1 MSVGRGDFMKKKRN
15 TKIKKRRSKKTF
27 LITFPIGMFVL
38 GVVLLS
44 LAFFDGLKHA
54 YYISQLFITQDV
66 VVDAADISGDSSLEE
81 SPDGITFPKFG
92 DKYAELKIESAGIVS
107 PIYVGDSEEIL
118 LQGTGQY
125 YGSVFPGEKGNTV
138 LVGHRN
144 SVFKTLGKAKIGD
157 EIIMETSYGDYIY
170 EIIDTKITT
179 GTDQSILAQT
189 DEAILTVY
197 TCYPFDY
204 IGHSPDRYSVIAK
217 LVKGTPLS
225 EVDF

>member
-1 MSVGRGDFMKKKRN
+1 MKKEKN
-15 TKIKKRRSKKTF
+15 TKIKKHKSKKNF
-27 LITFPIGMFVL
+27 LIAFPIGMFVL
-38 GVVLLS
+38 GVVLIS
-44 LAFFDGLKHA
+44 LAFFDTLKHA
-54 YYISQLFITQDV
+54 FYISQLFITQEV
-66 VVDAADISGDSSLEE
+66 VVDAADISGESMLEE
-81 SPDGITFPKFG
+81 SEDGNTFPEFG
-92 DKYAELKIESAGIVS
+92 DKYAELKIESAGIVT
-107 PIYVGDSEEIL
+107 PIYVGDSEQIL

-144 SVFKTLGKAKIGD
+144 SVFKTLGDAKIGD
-157 EIIMETSYGDYIY
+157 EIVMETTYGDYKY
-170 EIIDTKITT
+170 EIIETKITT

-189 DEAILTVY
+189 DESILTVY

-217 LVKGTPLS
+217 LVEGTPLS

>member
-1 MSVGRGDFMKKKRN
+1 MKRKRIN
-15 TKIKKRRSKKTF
+15 KTKKRRPKKTF
-27 LITFPIGMFVL
+27 LIVFPIGMFVL
-38 GVVLLS
+38 GVVLIS

-66 VVDAADISGDSSLEE
+66 VVDAADISSDSS
-81 SPDGITFPKFG
+81 SMQSTDGNTFPEFG
-92 DKYAELKIESAGIVS
+92 DKYASLKIESAGIVT

-157 EIIMETSYGDYIY
+157 KIIMETSYGDYVY
-170 EIIDTKITT
+170 EIVETKITT

-189 DEAILTVY
+189 DEAMLTVY

-217 LVKGTPLS
+217 LVEGTPLS

>member
-1 MSVGRGDFMKKKRN
+1 MKKNRK
-15 TKIKKRRSKKTF
+15 TKSKKHHSKKTF
-27 LITFPIGMFVL
+27 LIAFPIGMFVL
-38 GVVLLS
+38 GVVLIS

-66 VVDAADISGDSSLEE
+66 VVDAADISGESSLKDSS
-81 SPDGITFPKFG
+81 DGNSFPQFG
-92 DKYAELKIESAGIVS
+92 DKYANLTIESAGIVS
-107 PIYVGDSEEIL
+107 PIFVGDSEEIL

-125 YGSVFPGEKGNTV
+125 YGSVFPGETGNTV

-144 SVFKTLGKAKIGD
+144 SVFKTLGEAEIGD
-157 EIIMETSYGDYIY
+157 EITMETTYGDYVY
-170 EIIDTKITT
+170 EIIETKITT

-189 DEAILTVY
+189 DESMLTVY
-197 TCYPFDY
+197 TCFPFDY

-217 LVKGTPLS
+217 LVEGTPLS

>member
-1 MSVGRGDFMKKKRN
+1 MDKNKN
-15 TKIKKRRSKKTF
+15 TKRKKHRSKNNF
-27 LITFPIGMFVL
+27 LFLFPIGMLVL
-38 GVVLLS
+38 GVVLIS
-44 LAFFDGLKHA
+44 LAFFDTLKHA
-54 YYISQLFITQDV
+54 YYISQLFITQEV
-66 VVDAADISGDSSLEE
+66 VVDAVDISGDTSLDET
-81 SPDGITFPKFG
+81 DGNTFPEFG

-125 YGSVFPGEKGNTV
+125 YGSVFPGEQGNTV

-144 SVFKTLGKAKIGD
+144 SVFKTLGQAKIGD
-157 EIIMETSYGDYIY
+157 EIIMETTYGDYVY
-170 EIIDTKITT
+170 EIVDTKITT

-189 DEAILTVY
+189 DEAMLTVY

-217 LVKGTPLS
+217 LVEGTPLS

>member
-1 MSVGRGDFMKKKRN
+1 MKKKRN
-15 TKIKKRRSKKTF
+15 KKIKKHRSKKSS
-27 LITFPIGMFVL
+27 LIMFPIGMFVL

-66 VVDAADISGDSSLEE
+66 VVDAADISGESSLDDT
-81 SPDGITFPKFG
+81 DGNTFPKFG
-92 DKYAELKIESAGIVS
+92 DKYAELKIESAGIVT
-107 PIYVGDSEEIL
+107 PIYVGDSEQIL

-125 YGSVFPGEKGNTV
+125 YGSVFPGEQGNTV

-144 SVFKTLGKAKIGD
+144 SVFKTLGEAEIGD
-157 EIIMETSYGDYIY
+157 EIIMETSYGDYVY
-170 EIIDTKITT
+170 EIIETKITT

-217 LVKGTPLS
+217 LVEGTPLS

>member
-1 MSVGRGDFMKKKRN
+1 MKKKKN
-15 TKIKKRRSKKTF
+15 NKMKKHRSKKSF
-27 LITFPIGMFVL
+27 LIGFPIGLFVL

-66 VVDAADISGDSSLEE
+66 VVDASDLSTDSSSEQSE
-81 SPDGITFPKFG
+81 NGNSFPQFG
-92 DKYAELKIESAGIVS
+92 EKYAELKIESAGIVT

-125 YGSVFPGEKGNTV
+125 YGSVFPGETGNTV

-144 SVFKTLGKAKIGD
+144 SVFKTLGEAEIGD
-157 EIIMETSYGDYIY
+157 EIIMETSYGNYTY
-170 EIIDTKITT
+170 EIIETKITT
-179 GTDQSILAQT
+179 GTDQSILAPT
-189 DEAILTVY
+189 DEATLTVY

-217 LVKGTPLS
+217 LVEGTPLS
-225 EVDF
+225 EIDF